1 MGRAILGR
9 KIGMTQLF
17 ESDGRV
23 HPVTVIEAGPCYV
36 VQKKSRAR
44 DGYEAIQVGFGE
56 MRERLATRA
65 NAGHYARSR
74 VKPRK
79 YLREFRV
86 ESSDSFELG
95 QEIRVG
101 QWSSGDLVDV
111 IGTSRGRGF
120 AGTIKR
126 WNFHRGPM
134 SHGSMY
140 HRRVGSLGATA
151 PARVFK
157 GRKMP
162 GRLGGER
169 TTTLGLTIVR
179 VDPERN
185 LIMVKGAV
193 PGAKGGLVTIRD
205 SVKAKKE

>member
-36 VQKKSRAR
+36 VQKKSQAR

-65 NAGHYARSR
+65 AAGHYARSR
-74 VKPRK
+74 VKPKR

-95 QEIRVG
+95 QEIRVD
-101 QWSSGDLVDV
+101 QWSAGDLVDV
-111 IGTSRGRGF
+111 VGTSRGRGF

>member
-36 VQKKSRAR
+36 VQKKSQAR

-95 QEIRVG
+95 QEIRVD

-111 IGTSRGRGF
+111 TGTSRGRGF

-169 TTTLGLTIVR
+169 TTTLGLTVVR

-193 PGAKGGLVTIRD
+193 PGARGGLVTIRD

>member
-169 TTTLGLTIVR
+169 TTTLGLTVVR

-193 PGAKGGLVTIRD
+193 PGANGGLVTIRD

>member
-36 VQKKSRAR
+36 VQKKSQAR
-44 DGYEAIQVGFGE
+44 DGYEAIQVGFGDT
-56 MRERLATRA
+56 RERLATRA
-65 NAGHYARSR
+65 AAGHYARSR
-74 VKPRK
+74 VKPKK

-95 QEIRVG
+95 QEIRAD

-120 AGTIKR
+120 AGAIKR

-169 TTTLGLTIVR
+169 TTTLCLTVVR

-185 LIMVKGAV
+185 LIMVRGAV

>member
-17 ESDGRV
+17 EGDGRV

-36 VQKKSRAR
+36 VQKKSQAR

-65 NAGHYARSR
+65 AAGHYARSR
-74 VKPRK
+74 VKPKR

-95 QEIRVG
+95 QEIRVD
-101 QWSSGDLVDV
+101 QWSAGDLVDV
-111 IGTSRGRGF
+111 VGTSRGRGF

>member
-17 ESDGRV
+17 EGDGRV

-36 VQKKSRAR
+36 VQKKSQAR

-65 NAGHYARSR
+65 AAGHYARSR
-74 VKPRK
+74 VKPKR

-95 QEIRVG
+95 QEIRVD
-101 QWSSGDLVDV
+101 QWSAGDLVDV
-111 IGTSRGRGF
+111 VGTSRGRGF

-193 PGAKGGLVTIRD
+193 PGARGGLVTIRD

>member
-36 VQKKSRAR
+36 VQKKSQAR

-65 NAGHYARSR
+65 AAGHYARSR
-74 VKPRK
+74 VKPKR

-95 QEIRVG
+95 QEIRVN
-101 QWSSGDLVDV
+101 QWSAGDLVDV
-111 IGTSRGRGF
+111 VGTSRGRGF

-169 TTTLGLTIVR
+169 TTTLGLTVVR

>member
-36 VQKKSRAR
+36 VQKKSQAR
-44 DGYEAIQVGFGE
+44 DGYEAVQVGFGE

-65 NAGHYARSR
+65 AAGHYARSR
-74 VKPRK
+74 VKPKR

-95 QEIRVG
+95 QEIRVD
-101 QWSSGDLVDV
+101 QWSAGDLVDV
-111 IGTSRGRGF
+111 VGTSRGRGF

-169 TTTLGLTIVR
+169 TTTLGLTVVR

-193 PGAKGGLVTIRD
+193 PGARGGLVTIRD

>member
-36 VQKKSRAR
+36 VQKKSQAR
-44 DGYEAIQVGFGE
+44 DGYEAIQVGFGDI
-56 MRERLATRA
+56 RARLATKA
-65 NAGHYARSR
+65 ISGHYARAR
-74 VKPRK
+74 VTPKK
-79 YLREFRV
+79 YLKEFRV
-86 ESSDSFELG
+86 ESSDPFELG

-111 IGTSRGRGF
+111 TGTSRGRGF

-169 TTTLGLTIVR
+169 TTTLGLTVVR

-193 PGAKGGLVTIRD
+193 PGARGGLVTIRD

>member
-17 ESDGRV
+17 EDDGRV

-36 VQKKSRAR
+36 VQKKSQAR

-65 NAGHYARSR
+65 AAGHYARSR
-74 VKPRK
+74 VKPKR

-95 QEIRVG
+95 QEIRVD
-101 QWSSGDLVDV
+101 QWSAGDLVDV
-111 IGTSRGRGF
+111 VGTSRGRGF

>member
-36 VQKKSRAR
+36 VQKKSQAR
-44 DGYEAIQVGFGE
+44 DGYEAIQVGFGD
-56 MRERLATRA
+56 MRERLATQA
-65 NAGHYARSR
+65 VSGHYARSR
-74 VKPRK
+74 VKPKK

-95 QEIRVG
+95 QEIRAD

-111 IGTSRGRGF
+111 VGASRGRGF
-120 AGTIKR
+120 AGVIKR

-151 PARVFK
+151 PARVFR

-169 TTTLGLTIVR
+169 TTTLGLTVVR

>member
-17 ESDGRV
+17 EGDGRV

-36 VQKKSRAR
+36 VQKKSQAR

-65 NAGHYARSR
+65 AAGHYARSR
-74 VKPRK
+74 VKPKR

-95 QEIRVG
+95 QEIRVN
-101 QWSSGDLVDV
+101 QWSAGDLVDV
-111 IGTSRGRGF
+111 VGTSRGRGF

-169 TTTLGLTIVR
+169 TTTLGLTVVR

>member
-36 VQKKSRAR
+36 VQKKSQAR

-65 NAGHYARSR
+65 AAGHYARSR
-74 VKPRK
+74 VKPKR

-95 QEIRVG
+95 QEIRVD
-101 QWSSGDLVDV
+101 QWSAGDLVDV
-111 IGTSRGRGF
+111 VGTSRGRGF

-193 PGAKGGLVTIRD
+193 PGARGGLVTIRD

>member
-9 KIGMTQLF
+9 KIGMTQIF
-17 ESDGRV
+17 EEDGRV
-23 HPVTVIEAGPCYV
+23 HPVTVVEAGPCYV
-36 VQKKSRAR
+36 VQRKHTAS

-56 MRERLATRA
+56 MRERLA
-65 NAGHYARSR
+65 NKPIAGHFAKAKM
-74 VKPRK
+74 KPK
-79 YLREFRV
+79 KHLREFRV
-86 ESSDSFELG
+86 ESADAFQVG
-95 QEIRVG
+95 QEIKAD
-101 QWSSGDLVDV
+101 QWSAGDVVDV
-111 IGTSRGRGF
+111 TGASRGRGF

-157 GRKMP
+157 GRKLP

-169 TTTLGLTIVR
+169 VTTQGLRVIR
-179 VDPERN
+179 VDAERN
-185 LIMVKGAV
+185 LLMIRGAV
-193 PGAKGGLVTIRD
+193 PGANGGLVIVRD
-205 SVKAKKE
+205 SVKAK

>member
-17 ESDGRV
+17 EGDGRV

-36 VQKKSRAR
+36 VQKKSQAR

-65 NAGHYARSR
+65 AAGHYARSR
-74 VKPRK
+74 VKPKR

-95 QEIRVG
+95 QEIRVN
-101 QWSSGDLVDV
+101 QWSAGDLVDV
-111 IGTSRGRGF
+111 VGTSRGRGF

>member
-169 TTTLGLTIVR
+169 TTTLGLTVVR

-193 PGAKGGLVTIRD
+193 PGARGGLVTIRD

>member
-65 NAGHYARSR
+65 AAGHYARSR
-74 VKPRK
+74 VKPKR

-95 QEIRVG
+95 QEIRVD
-101 QWSSGDLVDV
+101 QWSAGDLVDV
-111 IGTSRGRGF
+111 VGTSRGRGF

>member
-17 ESDGRV
+17 EGDGRV

-95 QEIRVG
+95 QEIRVD
-101 QWSSGDLVDV
+101 QWSAGDLVDV
-111 IGTSRGRGF
+111 VGTSRGRGF

-140 HRRVGSLGATA
+140 HRRGGSLGATA

>member
-1 MGRAILGR
+1 M
-9 KIGMTQLF
+9 
-17 ESDGRV
+17 D
-23 HPVTVIEAGPCYV
+23 
-36 VQKKSRAR
+36 
-44 DGYEAIQVGFGE
+44 
-56 MRERLATRA
+56 
-65 NAGHYARSR
+65 
-74 VKPRK
+74 
-79 YLREFRV
+79 
-86 ESSDSFELG
+86 
-95 QEIRVG
+95 

-111 IGTSRGRGF
+111 SGVSRGRGF
-120 AGTIKR
+120 AGVIKR

-169 TTTLGLTIVR
+169 TTTLGLTVVK

-185 LIMVKGAV
+185 LIMVRGAV

-205 SVKAKKE
+205 SVKAKKK

>member
-1 MGRAILGR
+1 
-9 KIGMTQLF
+9 
-17 ESDGRV
+17 
-23 HPVTVIEAGPCYV
+23 
-36 VQKKSRAR
+36 
-44 DGYEAIQVGFGE
+44 
-56 MRERLATRA
+56 
-65 NAGHYARSR
+65 
-74 VKPRK
+74 VKPKR

-111 IGTSRGRGF
+111 IGVSRGRGF

-169 TTTLGLTIVR
+169 TTTLGLTVVR

-193 PGAKGGLVTIRD
+193 PGANGGLVTIRD

>member
-17 ESDGRV
+17 ENDGRV

-36 VQKKSRAR
+36 VQKKSQSR
-44 DGYEAIQVGFGE
+44 DGYEAIQVGFGD

-65 NAGHYARSR
+65 IGGHYARSR
-74 VKPRK
+74 VKPKR

-111 IGTSRGRGF
+111 IGVSRGRGF

-169 TTTLGLTIVR
+169 TTTLGLTVVR

-193 PGAKGGLVTIRD
+193 PGARGGLVTIRD

>member
-17 ESDGRV
+17 EGDGRV

-36 VQKKSRAR
+36 VQKKSQAR
-44 DGYEAIQVGFGE
+44 DGYEAIQVGFGD
-56 MRERLATRA
+56 MRERLATQA
-65 NAGHYARSR
+65 AAGHYAHSR
-74 VKPRK
+74 VKPKK

-95 QEIRVG
+95 QEIRVD

-111 IGTSRGRGF
+111 TGTSRGRGF

-169 TTTLGLTIVR
+169 TTTLGLTVVR

-193 PGAKGGLVTIRD
+193 PGARGGLVTIRD